1 MQQVLE
7 SAVILF
13 AGFAAGMINAAVGTG
28 TLVTFPVL
36 LLLGYP
42 SLVANI
48 SNNIGL
54 VAGGLSGAWGYRR
67 ELAPNKH
74 LLLRLLPASAAGGVL
89 GALLLL
95 VLPAAAFQAI
105 VPVLIGLGL
114 LMVAFGPAL
123 QRRTARRRTEGKG
136 RQAGGRHAGL
146 TAGVLV
152 LGIYGGYFGAAQGVL
167 VVGLMSAVTAV
178 ALQQI
183 NAVKNVLV
191 TAVNSVAAVI
201 FMVAAWEYIDWP
213 AVLLIACGSLA
224 GGLVGARYGRRL
236 PPVVLRSVIIIVGTA
251 ALVRMLF
258 FA

>member
-1 MQQVLE
+1 MLEPVL
-7 SAVILF
+7 ILL

-67 ELAPNKH
+67 ELAPNKD
-74 LLLRLLPASAAGGVL
+74 LLLRLLPASAAGGVA

-95 VLPAAAFQAI
+95 VLPAEAFDAI
-105 VPVLIGLGL
+105 VPALIALGL
-114 LMVAFGPAL
+114 LMVAFGPAI
-123 QRRTARRRTEGKG
+123 QRRTARRRREGRGQPAGATG
-136 RQAGGRHAGL
+136 RAGL
-146 TAGVLV
+146 LAGVLV
-152 LGIYGGYFGAAQGVL
+152 LGVYGGYFGAAQGVL
-167 VVGLMSAVTAV
+167 VVGLMSAVTAI

-191 TAVNSVAAVI
+191 TAVNAVAAGI
-201 FMVAAWEYIDWP
+201 FMLAAWEFIDWA
-213 AVLLIACGSLA
+213 AVALIGCGALA
-224 GGLVGARYGRRL
+224 GGFVGARFGRRL
-236 PPVVLRSVIIIVGTA
+236 PPVALRSVILVVGSA

-258 FA
+258 FS

>member
-1 MQQVLE
+1 MVE
-7 SAVILF
+7 SAAILL

-67 ELAPNKH
+67 ELAPNRR
-74 LLLRLLPASAAGGVL
+74 LLLRLLPASAAGGVA

-95 VLPAAAFQAI
+95 VLPAEAFAAI

-114 LMVAFGPAL
+114 LLVAFGPAL
-123 QRRTARRRTEGKG
+123 QRRTAQRGREGRGPRPDSG
-136 RQAGGRHAGL
+136 RAGL
-146 TAGVLV
+146 LTGVLV
-152 LGIYGGYFGAAQGVL
+152 LGVYGGYFGAAQGVL
-167 VVGLMSAVTAV
+167 VVGLMSTVTAL

-191 TAVNSVAAVI
+191 TAVNAVAAGI
-201 FMVAAWEYIDWP
+201 FMLAAWELIDWRV
-213 AVLLIACGSLA
+213 VLLIACGSLA
-224 GGLVGARYGRRL
+224 GGFIGARYGRRL
-236 PPVVLRSVIIIVGTA
+236 PPVVLRSVIITVGTA
-251 ALVRMLF
+251 ALVRMVF
-258 FA
+258 FT

>member
-1 MQQVLE
+1 MLE
-7 SAVILF
+7 SAVILL

-67 ELAPNKH
+67 ELAPNRN
-74 LLLRLLPASAAGGVL
+74 LLFQLLPASAAGGVL

-95 VLPAAAFQAI
+95 VLPAEAFQAI

-123 QRRTARRRTEGKG
+123 QRRSALRRG
-136 RQAGGRHAGL
+136 RGPQPAAGAGHAGL
-146 TAGVLV
+146 VTGVLV
-152 LGIYGGYFGAAQGVL
+152 LGVYGGYFGAAQGVL
-167 VVGLMSAVTAV
+167 VVGLMSAATAV

-191 TAVNSVAAVI
+191 TAVNSVAAGI
-201 FMVAAWEYIDWP
+201 FMVAAWEHIDWR

-224 GGLVGARYGRRL
+224 GGFVGARYGRRL
-236 PPVVLRSVIIIVGTA
+236 SPVVLRSVIITVGTA
-251 ALVRMLF
+251 ALVRMMF
-258 FA
+258 FS

>member
-1 MQQVLE
+1 LVE
-7 SAVILF
+7 SVAILL

-67 ELAPNKH
+67 ELAPNRR
-74 LLLRLLPASAAGGVL
+74 LLLRLLPASAAGGVA

-95 VLPAAAFQAI
+95 VLPAEAFAAI

-114 LMVAFGPAL
+114 LLVAFGPAL
-123 QRRTARRRTEGKG
+123 QRRTAQRNREGRGPQPG
-136 RQAGGRHAGL
+136 RGHAGL
-146 TAGVLV
+146 LAGVLV
-152 LGIYGGYFGAAQGVL
+152 LGVYGGYFGAAQGVL
-167 VVGLMSAVTAV
+167 VVGLMSTVTAL

-191 TAVNSVAAVI
+191 TAVNAVAAGI
-201 FMVAAWEYIDWP
+201 FMLAAWELIDWR

-224 GGLVGARYGRRL
+224 GGFIGARYGRRL
-236 PPVVLRSVIIIVGTA
+236 PPVALRSIIIAVGTA
-251 ALVRMLF
+251 ALVRMVF
-258 FA
+258 FT